1 MSANFTG
8 VTFPYQKVAPAND
21 AVIRRAIFDD
31 GILTGCDLSYSGS
44 TLTMTAGQ
52 LMICGR
58 QIIHPSSQNWAV
70 TGATSG
76 YARLVLTIDVTRTS
90 TKDTF
95 DQVVDEI
102 QYATDANGFADLTT
116 ADINA
121 TGTRYQVAVCVVSL
135 GPGGI
140 TGIASKLDMTEGGG
154 AGGNLKVIALAG
166 VAVTVTKGSKVKQK
180 VADAAGVAMFTGL
193 ETGTWT
199 VTLPADVSPP
209 TRTVDIDVDYVVVI
223 AYFSATINITYPA
236 GSTCTC
242 SDGTT
247 TLSAPDTSGTWACIV
262 PNAGTWTA
270 AATDGVEN
278 TSESVSIT
286 TDGQIAAIELS
297 YLLWLY
303 KSGNT
308 YNAVTGGW
316 SVAEHA
322 STGGSFDSV
331 LTLNDDSMLLSTEVF
346 GGSVVYAN
354 AFTNNSIDLTGVNTL
369 KFKITGIGDQI
380 SATNPSGDVQNF
392 RFSLVVANARPT
404 TQSPTFTADLR
415 ILATGEYSVDVS
427 SISAGYVGVWITTVG
442 YIKTTLTISEIW
454 GEE

>member
-1 MSANFTG
+1 MSIAVPLYGFGASGGGSGGTLT
-8 VTFPYQKVAPAND
+8 VTAPAN
-21 AVIRRAIFDD
+21 
-31 GILTGCDLSYSGS
+31 
-44 TLTMTAGQ
+44 
-52 LMICGR
+52 
-58 QIIHPSSQNWAV
+58 
-70 TGATSG
+70 
-76 YARLVLTIDVTRTS
+76 
-90 TKDTF
+90 
-95 DQVVDEI
+95 
-102 QYATDANGFADLTT
+102 
-116 ADINA
+116 
-121 TGTRYQVAVCVVSL
+121 
-135 GPGGI
+135 
-140 TGIASKLDMTEGGG
+140 
-154 AGGNLKVIALAG
+154 
-166 VAVTVTKGSKVKQK
+166 VTVTVSKDGKTKTKNSGTSGVVVFKGLAS
-180 VADAAGVAMFTGL
+180 
-193 ETGTWT
+193 GTWT
-199 VTLPADVSPP
+199 LTITDGSQTSSKP
-209 TRTVDIDVDYVVVI
+209 VVVTADYSTVI
-223 AYFSATINITYPA
+223 AFFAATINITYPA

-278 TSESVSIT
+278 TSETVSIT
-286 TDGQIAAIELS
+286 TDGQIVAIELS

-346 GGSVVYAN
+346 GGSVAYAN

-369 KFKITGIGDQI
+369 KFKITGIGNTAYSDKEGN
-380 SATNPSGDVQNF
+380 THKF
-392 RFSLVVANARPT
+392 RFSLVVANERPT
-404 TQSPTFTADLR
+404 KQNPTFAADMK

-427 SISAGYVGVWITTVG
+427 AVTAGYVGIWITTGG
-442 YIKTTLTISEIW
+442 YNKTTLTISEIW